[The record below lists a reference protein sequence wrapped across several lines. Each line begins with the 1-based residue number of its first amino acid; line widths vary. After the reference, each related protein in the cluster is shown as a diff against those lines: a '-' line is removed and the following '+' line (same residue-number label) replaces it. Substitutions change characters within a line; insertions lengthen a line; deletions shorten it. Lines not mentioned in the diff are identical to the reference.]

1 MTSPKQHAIPAASA
15 TPCAYTSF
23 RQILGSHSSMSLGA
37 PGGQYGVGEA
47 LLRISPVLS
56 LFAASLIAL
65 TPVHALAQTTD
76 TAPESVRDRSHPEL
90 EPQGTRLG
98 GFTLNATLDLS
109 VTDTDNVF
117 AAASGATE
125 DDNVYTVNPMA
136 RLSSNWSRHELVFEG
151 NYLSRTYENFDSED
165 ADEHSLRAAG
175 RLDVGDSTNI
185 RASVRTAHQ
194 VTPRTDPDSP
204 FIGVPVEYD
213 RDELAA
219 GIEHRFA
226 RVRVSADARHNEYD
240 YDVVNSRDHE
250 ETVFSG
256 RAEVELTPRIGFLLR
271 GTVDER
277 DYDNTPALNSEG
289 TPVLAGVTVN
299 TDLMRGELAVGQ
311 FERDYDGAGVGS
323 FDGLAIAG
331 ELEWYITQLT
341 TITLNARRDA
351 DDQVGVTT
359 SFPYETMEYGARIDH
374 ELQRN
379 VILTAGVRSGE
390 REYDTLDRD
399 DEYTEIEAGADY
411 ILNRRASLRLRYQND
426 EVESSG
432 ADAYRDYE
440 VEQWPLGLS
449 LRL

>member
-1 MTSPKQHAIPAASA
+1 MTSLNQHAILAASA
-15 TPCAYTSF
+15 SPCDVNAF
-23 RQILGSHSSMSLGA
+23 RQILGSHSSLSLGA
-37 PGGQYGVGEA
+37 PGEKNGLGEA

-56 LFAASLIAL
+56 LFAASLVAL
-65 TPVHALAQTTD
+65 APVHALAQTTD
-76 TAPESVRDRSHPEL
+76 PVPQSVRDRPHPEL
-90 EPQGTRLG
+90 DPQGTRLG

-109 VTDTDNVF
+109 VSGTDNVF
-117 AAASGATE
+117 AAASGSE
-125 DDNVYTVNPMA
+125 FDDTIYTVNPMA

-151 NYLSRTYENFDSED
+151 NYSSRTYDDFDSED

-175 RLDVGDSTNI
+175 RLDVGDSTSI
-185 RASVRTAHQ
+185 RASARTAHQ

-204 FIGVPVEYD
+204 FVGAPVEYD

-226 RVRVSADARHNEYD
+226 RMRIRADVRHNDYD
-240 YDVVNSRDHE
+240 YDIVNSRDNE

-256 RAEVELTPRIGFLLR
+256 RAEVEVTPRIGFLLR
-271 GTVDER
+271 GMVDER

-289 TPVLAGVTVN
+289 TQVLAGVTVN

-359 SFPYETMEYGARIDH
+359 NYPFETMEYGARIDH

-379 VILTAGVRSGE
+379 VILTAGVRNGE
-390 REYDTLDRD
+390 RDYDTLDRD
-399 DEYTEIEAGADY
+399 DEYTNFEVGADY
-411 ILNRRASLRLRYQND
+411 ILNRRASLRLRYEHD

-440 VEQWPLGLS
+440 VGAWTLGVS